1 MSSARARVLDTA
13 TRLFYAEGIHTVG
26 VDRVIAEAGVAKAT
40 FYHHFKSK
48 EELVLAY
55 LTAEYGRQ
63 REVLEGLSGTGVDRI
78 ETILVKLAELSAGP
92 GFRGCPFLNA
102 AAEFADPAH
111 PVRHL
116 VDDYRAWYRTLMQDI
131 LAAAGRPDADRKAD
145 LLLLIRD
152 GVAVAGGLGDQDAVQ
167 AGVRAGLAAV

>member
-1 MSSARARVLDTA
+1 VSSARDRVLETA

-26 VDRVIAEAGVAKAT
+26 IDRVIAEAAVAKAT

-55 LTAEYGRQ
+55 LTTEYARQ
-63 REVLEGLSGTGVDRI
+63 RELLGGADGQGVERI
-78 ETILVKLAELSAGP
+78 ETILAKLAEVSAGP

-102 AAEFADPAH
+102 AAEYSDPGH

-116 VDDYRAWYRTLMQDI
+116 VDDYRTWYRTLMLDI
-131 LAAAGRPDADRKAD
+131 LVAADRPGAEQKAD
-145 LLLLIRD
+145 LLLLVRD
-152 GVAVAGGLGDQDAVQ
+152 GITVAGGLGDQAAVA
-167 AGVRAGLAAV
+167 AGVRTALASV